1 MKNLTTLDYWTK
13 AHGTINI
20 ELNSNDLIKKWI
32 SSHIDFKS
40 IKNVFEIGCY
50 PGRYLTIFGDQGI
63 EVNGLDYID
72 EVSKIAKIFEL
83 RKYKI
88 GQFYSNDFFKFKPDT
103 KYDCVMSLGFI
114 EHFQDWE
121 DAFVKHFEYVNDN
134 GCLIIEVPNFRG
146 FFQKIPR
153 MLFDYKN
160 YKRHNI
166 SSMKLNEW
174 NDILIANDFE
184 IVYSGYLGGYKL
196 WFEED
201 KNSRFC
207 LLVKKYMIRGLRLIK
222 KILFQSK
229 EEHSSFSCAIGIIA
243 KRK

>member
-13 AHGTINI
+13 AHGNKNI
-20 ELNSNDLIKKWI
+20 ELNSNDLIKNWI

-40 IKNVFEIGCY
+40 ITNVFEIGCY
-50 PGRYLTIFGDQGI
+50 PGRYLTIFGEQGV

-72 EVSKIAKIFEL
+72 KVSKLGKEFEQ
-83 RKYKI
+83 REYKV
-88 GQFYSNDFFKFKPDT
+88 GQFYSCDFFDFKPSD

-114 EHFQDWE
+114 EHFKNWDNT
-121 DAFVKHFEYVNDN
+121 FLKHFDYVNDK
-134 GCLIIEVPNFRG
+134 GYLIIEVPNFRG

-153 MLFDYKN
+153 MLFDYEN

-166 SSMKLNEW
+166 SSMKLKEW
-174 NDILIANDFE
+174 NNILIANGFE
-184 IVYSGYLGGYKL
+184 IIYSGYFGGYKL
-196 WFEED
+196 WFEEEKSD
-201 KNSRFC
+201 RFY
-207 LLVKKYMIRGLRLIK
+207 LLTRKYMIKGLRLLK
-222 KILFQSK
+222 KMLFQSE